1 MIKFAVNFSEESK
14 NLTRDKLINPDLL
27 KCPDWP
33 DLVIEALKI
42 NPVYVHF
49 DIKLGSKKFSKVD
62 WDQVK
67 TLLTL
72 TQTRYVNAHLSF
84 PKTNDLGFYKDS
96 VNQQLSFLIQE
107 FGNENI
113 IIENA
118 PFGKNKQSYQYPAS
132 DPEFIGELIKAHQ
145 CGFLLDISHAIRT
158 AIKLNFP
165 PIGFIQSFPLSY
177 IKEIHM
183 TGFKTIDGEKM
194 DHYPMQDED
203 WQIFI
208 MILNIIKKRNNL
220 PPEIIAFE
228 YGGYGPLFD
237 YRSEKESILSQVPK
251 FKKIIQETFTL

>member
-14 NLTRDKLINPDLL
+14 CLTRDKLIKPDLL

-33 DLVIEALKI
+33 DLVDEALKI

-67 TLLTL
+67 TLMGL
-72 TQTRYVNAHLSF
+72 TQTRYVNAHLAF
-84 PKTNDLGFYKDS
+84 PKTNDLGFYKNS
-96 VNQQLSFLIQE
+96 VNQQLAFLIRE

-118 PFGKNKQSYQYPAS
+118 PFGINKQPYQFPAS
-132 DPEFIGELIKAHQ
+132 DPEFIDELIKSHH

-158 AIKLNFP
+158 ANKLNLP
-165 PIGFIQSFPLSY
+165 PIDFIQSYPLSF
-177 IKEIHM
+177 IKEIHI

-203 WQIFI
+203 WQMFERVI
-208 MILNIIKKRNNL
+208 NIIKKKNNL

-237 YRSEKESILSQVPK
+237 YRSEREFILSQVPK
-251 FKKIIQETFTL
+251 FRKIIQETFTL